1 MKLCADHGLAPHHNP
16 ARAGSPGCPECARV
30 NVMIFRA
37 LSGDL
42 LFPAAFEIWISRRI
56 LDDRG
61 EATNAAY
68 LAKKTERDYRVCAK
82 ALAKYF
88 GEMRLDQVHAGHLM
102 VYQEARAVNAG
113 DAGGA
118 WRCRRGNLVR
128 GEFPDCEA
136 AAAWGSAR
144 GGAWEIVQTR
154 WTHRAGA
161 NCIRKEIALLV
172 RILKSARLWGDEQA
186 SAFERLRPQECD
198 IVRALTQAEQHRL
211 LHVGASRAEFRF
223 MYQYAILALQ
233 TTAGT
238 NELRALRLGDVLLAD
253 RIIQIPRAGAK
264 NRYRMRAIPLVTDE
278 AVWALEG
285 LLGRARELGSEL
297 PSDYLFPSRPA
308 RGRWDPSRPMSE
320 SGLKKPWDALRVAA
334 GLAKVRLYDLRHT
347 GITRMAEAGVPLP
360 VAMTFAGHMTR
371 QSQQR
376 YTAISMA
383 SQREW
388 GAAVWARS
396 AMGERKGPQP
406 ERAGWPV
413 AGSRVA

>member
-1 MKLCADHGLAPHHNP
+1 
-16 ARAGSPGCPECARV
+16 
-30 NVMIFRA
+30 MIYRA
-37 LSGDL
+37 LSADL
-42 LFPAAFEIWISRRI
+42 LFSVAFELWISRRI
-56 LDDRG
+56 LDDHG
-61 EATNAAY
+61 TATDARY
-68 LAKKTERDYRVCAK
+68 LAPKSERDYRVCAK
-82 ALAKYF
+82 ALSRYF
-88 GEMRLDQVHAGHLM
+88 GDMRLDQIHAGHLM
-102 VYQEARAVNAG
+102 VYQEARAVNAS

-118 WRCRRGNLVR
+118 WRCQRGPIVR
-128 GEFPDCEA
+128 GEFRERGDAEVWA
-136 AAAWGSAR
+136 AKC
-144 GGAWEIVQTR
+144 GGQWEIVQTR
-154 WTHRAGA
+154 WAHRAGA

-186 SAFERLRPQECD
+186 AAFERLRPQECES
-198 IVRALTQAEQHRL
+198 VRALTQAEQHRL
-211 LHVGASRAEFRF
+211 LHVAGSRAEFRF

-238 NELRALRLGDVLLAD
+238 NELRALRLGDVMLAD
-253 RIIQIPRAGAK
+253 RILQIPRAGAK

-285 LLGRARELGSEL
+285 LLGRARELGAAL
-297 PSDYLFPSRPA
+297 PSDYLFPARPA
-308 RGRWDPSRPMSE
+308 RGRWDPTRPMSE
-320 SGLKKPWDALRVAA
+320 SGLKKPWDALRRAA
-334 GLAKVRLYDLRHT
+334 GLPNVRLYDLRHT

-396 AMGERKGPQP
+396 AMGSGVSLDKGQP
-406 ERAGWPV
+406 ESVGHP
-413 AGSRVA
+413 GGGFRVA